1 MAETIASSTR
11 SLNRASTSQPEFL
24 RRWLIVWVLLLT
36 VVTAVVVVFLV
47 AITNTLASINDNLA
61 VADKAVTG
69 AGGDVKS
76 LPDQVDRVNASL
88 GGIDPALKPIPGQA
102 DEIIAAL
109 SSIDS
114 KLKST
119 DGSLKDTSGV
129 LRTVLGQAGDI
140 RGVLADADNPPDRLG
155 VQNIHQRVAWANGV
169 GDTGPLGMNPDSL
182 TAAKADAANIIAGLN
197 DVNKHLTSICKSA
210 AVQARGTQPC

>member
-1 MAETIASSTR
+1 MAETIAASTR
-11 SLNRASTSQPEFL
+11 ALQRAATSQPAFL
-24 RRWLIVWVLLLT
+24 RRWLIVWVALLT
-36 VVTAVVVVFLV
+36 VVTAVVVAFLV
-47 AITNTLASINDNLA
+47 VITNTLASINENLA

-88 GGIDPALKPIPGQA
+88 GAIDPALKPVPAQA

-114 KLKST
+114 KLRST

-140 RGVLADADNPPDRLG
+140 RNVLADADDPPDKLG
-155 VQNIHQRVAWANGV
+155 VQNIHQRVAFANGV
-169 GDTGPLGMNPDSL
+169 GATGSFGANSESL
-182 TAAKADAANIIAGLN
+182 TAAKADTGNIIAGLN
-197 DVNKHLTSICKSA
+197 DVNKHLTSICNSR
-210 AVQARGTQPC
+210 AVQGPKNC

>member
-1 MAETIASSTR
+1 MAETIAASTR
-11 SLNRASTSQPEFL
+11 SLRRAEASQPQFL
-24 RRWLIVWVLLLT
+24 RRWLIVWVALLT
-36 VVTAVVVVFLV
+36 VVTAVVVAFLV
-47 AITNTLASINDNLA
+47 AITNTLASINSNLA
-61 VADKAVTG
+61 AADTAVTG

-88 GGIDPALKPIPGQA
+88 GGIDPALKPIPQQA
-102 DEIIAAL
+102 DAIIAAL

-140 RGVLADADNPPDRLG
+140 RTVLVDADDPADKLG
-155 VQNIHQRVAWANGV
+155 VQHIHRRVAFANGT
-169 GDTGPLGMNPDSL
+169 GDTGWLGANPNSL
-182 TAAKADAANIIAGLN
+182 TAAKADTANIIAGLT
-197 DVNKHLTSICKSA
+197 DVNKHLASICNSR
-210 AVQARGTQPC
+210 AVQGPKAC